1 MTRMFGTI
9 VLAAVVASGIQA
21 AAHHSN
27 PLYFDMAKAITLE
40 GTVLRVEWV
49 NPHVLLFLQSK
60 GDKGE
65 LETWVLHGRSLN
77 NALRA
82 VGSMTE
88 RLQPGI
94 AITARAWPPRI
105 GLDLND
111 TLTVW
116 PSKAGGARKSSRIAG
131 AGEIRFSNGEV
142 LAFGGGPKF

>member
-82 VGSMTE
+82 VGSMKE
-88 RLQPGI
+88 RLKPGI
-94 AITARAWPPRI
+94 AISARAWPPRI

-116 PSKAGGARKSSRIAG
+116 PSKADGARKSSRIAG
-131 AGEIRFSNGEV
+131 AGEIRFSNGDV